1 MNHWK
6 SFALLAG
13 ICAIPVAAWACQP
26 PASLPRV
33 SVSVNGHTY
42 PITTHIRTYRTPNGV
57 VRIETLS
64 WHAPNGTGSV
74 VSDTETGRALP
85 DAPDAPLPSSL
96 RNTMNTMMAQ
106 MQMMQTQF
114 TQMFSRMNQVF
125 AAAFS
130 PPAMSPLNR
139 PNHLMQTSAHSVTR
153 APLGDHGSAVL
164 M

>member
-1 MNHWK
+1 SGSKSGSGRWSHWHEIGWVHYPEIGW
-6 SFALLAG
+6 SHFDEIRG
-13 ICAIPVAAWACQP
+13 VQ
-26 PASLPRV
+26 SLEIL
-33 SVSVNGHTY
+33 H
-42 PITTHIRTYRTPNGV
+42 
-57 VRIETLS
+57 
-64 WHAPNGTGSV
+64 
-74 VSDTETGRALP
+74 TETGRALP
-85 DAPDAPLPSSL
+85 DTPDAPLPSSL

-130 PPAMSPLNR
+130 PPAMPPLNR

-153 APLGDHGSAVL
+153 APLSDHRAAVL